1 VVATEDTLDPV
12 AAVRKL
18 TEGRG
23 ADIVIE
29 AVGQPQ
35 TWNWSVEMLRRGGI
49 VNFFG
54 GPPSG
59 TRVEL
64 DTNLLHYS
72 EITCKASF
80 HHTPKAF
87 RDALDIIESGGVT
100 AADFVHAEDPLASLP
115 KVLFQLMEGSRT
127 LKTAI
132 IP

>member
-1 VVATEDTLDPV
+1 
-12 AAVRKL
+12 
-18 TEGRG
+18 
-23 ADIVIE
+23 
-29 AVGQPQ
+29 
-35 TWNWSVEMLRRGGI
+35 MLRRGGM

-87 RDALDIIESGGVT
+87 REALDIIESGGVT
-100 AADFVHAEDPLASLP
+100 CADFVQAEESLESLP
-115 KVLFQLMEGSRT
+115 RVMFRSWR
-127 LKTAI
+127 AAVR
-132 IP
+132 